1 MSKGV
6 KHWIGGYRAQGG
18 SKPWTGMWRWTDGSP
33 FSYVKWDKY
42 GNPSGDGTNLESS
55 NLNAW
60 NDLSGTTIKRPFVCK
75 CRYVKLLRNKHY
87 FQR

>member
-33 FSYVKWDKY
+33 FTYAKWSYS
-42 GNPSGDGTNLESS
+42 NPSGDGTKLESVPIS
-55 NLNAW
+55 F
-60 NDLSGTTIKRPFVCK
+60 NDLSGKNKRTFVCK
-75 CRYVKLLRNKHY
+75 CRYMNLLRNNNY